1 MTIDNNEQE
10 LPLGLYWKGKRTTV
24 DRIVLPFQS
33 LEVVETINESRATR
47 EKEKGTFFRQD
58 PNAIDVEWRN
68 KLIWGDNKYVMSAL
82 LEKYAGKIDLIYIDP
97 PFATGANFTTTVTI
111 GDNEIEHTKEASAM
125 EELAYRDTWGKGLDS
140 FLQMMYDRLVLMRE
154 LLSDKG
160 SIYVHLDYRTCSY
173 VRVVMDEIFG
183 IENFKNEIVWQ
194 RSDPHND
201 AKKKY
206 GNIHDTILY
215 YSKPNAKYYWDK
227 ITVELSE
234 SAQVEYS
241 WLKLKD
247 GSIKKFTGVIP
258 DGAKRFKVERASQ
271 KGNNKDRIFEWRGI
285 KLKSGLQWMGT
296 KPEMEQ
302 MLKDGDLYLPN
313 YPDGAQRC
321 RVLYLEGREDSQ
333 VIQDIWQ
340 DTGRMKGGKGTY
352 PTQKPEQLLERIIL
366 ASSVAGDLIAD
377 IFGGSGTTASVA
389 EKLERRWITSDLGR
403 YAIHTARKRFLEIDG
418 CKPFEILNIGK
429 YERQYWQTIQFGN
442 KTAEQT
448 MAEYIAFVLKLYKA
462 EALPGSVYIHGKK
475 GNKLVHIGGVDAPV
489 TFGDIQNALEDTRK
503 MKQNELVVL
512 GWEWEMG
519 LHDVVEQEAEK
530 AGIKL
535 HLLSIPREAMDKRA
549 VDAGDIQF
557 FELAY
562 LETEVKKS
570 AHGYQV
576 MLTDFVIPNL
586 DLIPAEV
593 KKLIKKW
600 SDYIDYWSVD
610 WDYKDDTFHN
620 QWQSY
625 RTKKDRSLDLITDPN
640 QYPKKGDYRVMV
652 KVIDIFGNDT
662 THIIELEHR

>member
-1 MTIDNNEQE
+1 MNDNNNSQK

-33 LEVVETINESRATR
+33 LEAVETINESRATR
-47 EKEKGTFFRQD
+47 EKEKSGFFKST
-58 PNAIDVEWRN
+58 PNSEDVEWRN

-82 LEKYAGKIDLIYIDP
+82 LEQYAGKIDLIYIDP
-97 PFATGANFTTTVTI
+97 PFATGANFSTTVEI
-111 GDNEIEHTKEASAM
+111 GDNEIEVTKEASAI
-125 EELAYRDTWGKGLDS
+125 EEVAYRDTWGKGLDS

-160 SIYVHLDYRTCSY
+160 SIYVHVDWRTNSYIRLLLDE
-173 VRVVMDEIFG
+173 VFG
-183 IENFKNEIVWQ
+183 YDNFLNEISYCYTGPTNQKNNFPRKHDNIFLYRKGKIWTFN
-194 RSDPHND
+194 SDEVRID
-201 AKKKY
+201 YKKSNMATGATSLAGRKSEEE
-206 GNIHDTILY
+206 LLEM
-215 YSKPNAKYYWDK
+215 DK
-227 ITVELSE
+227 KGKIVEDFWTDLPDLGKVHSE
-234 SAQVEYS
+234 NV
-241 WLKLKD
+241 
-247 GSIKKFTGVIP
+247 G
-258 DGAKRFKVERASQ
+258 
-271 KGNNKDRIFEWRGI
+271 
-285 KLKSGLQWMGT
+285 
-296 KPEMEQ
+296 
-302 MLKDGDLYLPN
+302 
-313 YPDGAQRC
+313 
-321 RVLYLEGREDSQ
+321 
-333 VIQDIWQ
+333 
-340 DTGRMKGGKGTY
+340 Y
-352 PTQKPEQLLERIIL
+352 PTQKAEKLLDRIIK
-366 ASSVAGDLIAD
+366 ASSNKGDLVAD
-377 IFGGSGTTASVA
+377 FFCGSGTTAAVA
-389 EKLERRWITSDLGR
+389 EKLGRRWITSDLGR
-403 YAIHTARKRFLEIDG
+403 YSIHTARKRFLEIED

-442 KTAEQT
+442 KTAEQSL
-448 MAEYIAFVLKLYKA
+448 AEYIAFVLKLYKA
-462 EALPGSVYIHGKK
+462 VALPGSVYIHGKK

-489 TFGDIQNALEDTRK
+489 TFGDIQHALEDTRR
-503 MKQNELVVL
+503 MKQKELVVL

-570 AHGYQV
+570 VQGYQIK
-576 MLTDFVIPNL
+576 LTDFIIPNL
-586 DLIPAEV
+586 DLIPADV

-625 RTKKDRSLDLITDPN
+625 RTKKDRSLELITDPKL
-640 QYPKKGDYRVMV
+640 YDKKGDYKVMV

-662 THIIELEHR
+662 THIIELKHR

>member
-1 MTIDNNEQE
+1 MNNNEQE

-47 EKEKGTFFRQD
+47 EKEKGTFFRTD
-58 PNAIDVEWRN
+58 PNAVDTSWRN

-82 LEKYAGKIDLIYIDP
+82 LEQYSGKIDLIYIDP
-97 PFATGANFTTTVTI
+97 PFATGANFSTTVEI
-111 GDNEIEHTKEASAM
+111 GDNEIEITKEASAI

-160 SIYVHLDYRTCSY
+160 SIYVHLDYRTSHY
-173 VRVVMDEIFG
+173 VKIILDEIFG
-183 IENFKNEIVWQ
+183 IDNYRNEIIWCYTSAS
-194 RSDPHND
+194 RS
-201 AKKKY
+201 AKDFPRKHDC
-206 GNIHDTILY
+206 IHR
-215 YSKPNAKYYWDK
+215 YSKSGNYNFYKGDILVPYDEK
-227 ITVELSE
+227 TLSN
-234 SAQVEYS
+234 Y
-241 WLKLKD
+241 KD
-247 GSIKKFTGVIP
+247 G
-258 DGAKRFKVERASQ
+258 
-271 KGNNKDRIFEWRGI
+271 
-285 KLKSGLQWMGT
+285 L
-296 KPEMEQ
+296 
-302 MLKDGDLYLPN
+302 
-313 YPDGAQRC
+313 
-321 RVLYLEGREDSQ
+321 
-333 VIQDIWQ
+333 
-340 DTGRMKGGKGTY
+340 
-352 PTQKPEQLLERIIL
+352 
-366 ASSVAGDLIAD
+366 
-377 IFGGSGTTASVA
+377 GGSGTFYEGKIKDSNTSVLKEGKVPEDWWEMAIAARYPVDGLKRTGYPTEKPMPLIERIIQASSKQGDIVADFFCGSGIVAATA
-389 EKLERRWITSDLGR
+389 EKLGRKWIVADLGR
-403 YAIHTARKRFLEIDG
+403 YAIHTTRKRMLEIEG

-429 YERQYWQTIQFGN
+429 YERQYWQTIQFGS

-462 EALPGSVYIHGKK
+462 EALPGSAYIHGKK
-475 GNKLVHIGGVDAPV
+475 GNKLVHIGSVDAPV
-489 TFGDIQNALEDTRK
+489 TFGDIQHALEDTRR
-503 MKQNELVVL
+503 MKQKELVVL

-576 MLTDFVIPNL
+576 KLTDFVIPNL

-610 WDYKDDTFHN
+610 WDYKNDTFHN

-625 RTKKDRSLDLITDPN
+625 RTKKDRSLELITDPK
-640 QYPKKGDYRVMV
+640 QYDKKGDYRVMV

-662 THIIELEHR
+662 THIIELQHR

>member
-1 MTIDNNEQE
+1 MNDNNEQE

-33 LEVVETINESRATR
+33 LEVIETINESRATR
-47 EKEKGTFFRQD
+47 EKEKNSMFRQD

-97 PFATGANFTTTVTI
+97 PFATGANFSTTVEV
-111 GDNEIEHTKEASAM
+111 GDKNLEVTKEASAI

-154 LLSDKG
+154 LLSEKG
-160 SIYVHLDYRTCSY
+160 SIYVHLDGHVSHY
-173 VRVVMDEIFG
+173 VKIIMDEVFG
-183 IENFKNEIVWQ
+183 TKNFKNEIVWYYPNKMS
-194 RSDPHND
+194 RNSMDF
-201 AKKKY
+201 ARA
-206 GNIHDTILY
+206 HDTLFFYTKSENSIFNIIKIERDEPVKQ
-215 YSKPNAKYYWDK
+215 SKRVWEGKKNMRARDADGNMIY
-227 ITVELSE
+227 ELSYDVKANDVW
-234 SAQVEYS
+234 SIPYI
-241 WLKLKD
+241 
-247 GSIKKFTGVIP
+247 GST
-258 DGAKRFKVERASQ
+258 
-271 KGNNKDRIFEWRGI
+271 
-285 KLKSGLQWMGT
+285 
-296 KPEMEQ
+296 
-302 MLKDGDLYLPN
+302 
-313 YPDGAQRC
+313 
-321 RVLYLEGREDSQ
+321 DSQ
-333 VIQDIWQ
+333 RLD
-340 DTGRMKGGKGTY
+340 Y
-352 PTQKPEQLLERIIL
+352 PTQKPEALIERVIK
-366 ASSVAGDLIAD
+366 ASSNEGDLVAD
-377 IFGGSGTTASVA
+377 FFCGSGTTAAVA
-389 EKLERRWITSDLGR
+389 EKLGRRWITSDLGR
-403 YAIHTARKRFLEIDG
+403 YAIHTARKRFLEIEG

-462 EALPGSVYIHGKK
+462 EALPGSAYIHGKK

-489 TFGDIQNALEDTRK
+489 TFGDIQHALEDTRR
-503 MKQNELVVL
+503 MKQKELVVL

-530 AGIKL
+530 AGINL
-535 HLLSIPREAMDKRA
+535 TLLSIPREAMDKRA

-557 FELAY
+557 FELAF

-576 MLTDFVIPNL
+576 KLTDFVIPNL

-625 RTKKDRSLDLITDPN
+625 RTKKDRSLELTSDPK
-640 QYPKKGDYRVMV
+640 QYDKKGDYKVMV

-662 THIIELEHR
+662 THIIELKHR

>member
-1 MTIDNNEQE
+1 MSDINNEKE
-10 LPLGLYWKGKRTTV
+10 LPLGLYWAGKRTTV

-47 EKEKGTFFRQD
+47 EKEKGTMFRQD
-58 PNAIDVEWRN
+58 PNAMEVEWRN

-82 LEKYAGKIDLIYIDP
+82 LEQYRGAIDLIYIDP
-97 PFATGANFTTTVTI
+97 PFATGANFSTTVEV
-111 GDNEIEHTKEASAM
+111 GDNEVEVTKEASAI

-140 FLQMMYDRLVLMRE
+140 FLQMMYDRLVLMRD
-154 LLSDKG
+154 LLSENG
-160 SIYVHLDYRTCSY
+160 SIFVHLDWHVSHYAKI
-173 VRVVMDEIFG
+173 MLDDIFG
-183 IENFKNEIVWQ
+183 YDNFQNEIIWYYYNKFQGNVNRFASNHDVIFWFKKGKNYKFKTQKEKRGETVKQIKRVW
-194 RSDPHND
+194 DKD
-201 AKKKY
+201 AGK
-206 GNIHDTILY
+206 IV
-215 YSKPNAKYYWDK
+215 NAKG
-227 ITVELSE
+227 S
-234 SAQVEYS
+234 
-241 WLKLKD
+241 D
-247 GSIKKFTGVIP
+247 GK
-258 DGAKRFKVERASQ
+258 
-271 KGNNKDRIFEWRGI
+271 
-285 KLKSGLQWMGT
+285 
-296 KPEMEQ
+296 
-302 MLKDGDLYLPN
+302 
-313 YPDGAQRC
+313 
-321 RVLYLEGREDSQ
+321 VLYIETDEKTVDDVWRISMLQPADRTEN
-333 VIQDIWQ
+333 VF
-340 DTGRMKGGKGTY
+340 Y
-352 PTQKPEQLLERIIL
+352 PTQKPEAILERIIT
-366 ASSVAGDLIAD
+366 ACTDEGDLVAD
-377 IFGGSGTTASVA
+377 FFGGSGTTAKVA
-389 EKLERRWITSDLGR
+389 EKLGRRWITSDLGR
-403 YAIHTARKRFLEIDG
+403 YAIHTTRKRMLEIEG

-442 KTAEQT
+442 KTAEQSLS
-448 MAEYIAFVLKLYKA
+448 EYISFVLKLYKA
-462 EALPGSVYIHGKK
+462 EALPGSAYIHGKK

-489 TFGDIQNALEDTRK
+489 TFADIQHALEDTRR
-503 MKQNELVVL
+503 MKQKELVVL

-535 HLLSIPREAMDKRA
+535 TLLSIPREAMDKRA

-576 MLTDFVIPNL
+576 KLTDFVIPNL

-625 RTKKDRSLDLITDPN
+625 RTKKDRSLELITDPHV
-640 QYPKKGDYRVMV
+640 YAKKGDYKVMV

-662 THIIELEHR
+662 THILEIQHR

>member
-1 MTIDNNEQE
+1 MSDNINDQE
-10 LPLGLYWKGKRTTV
+10 LPLGLYWKGKRTAV

-47 EKEKGTFFRQD
+47 EKEKGTMFRQD
-58 PNAIDVEWRN
+58 PNAMDVEWRN
-68 KLIWGDNKYVMSAL
+68 KLIWGDNKYMMSAL

-97 PFATGANFTTTVTI
+97 PFATGANFSFKTEV
-111 GDNEIEHTKEASAM
+111 GDDKLKVLKESSAIEEV
-125 EELAYRDTWGKGLDS
+125 AYRDTWGKGLDS

-160 SIYVHLDYRTCSY
+160 SIYVHLDWHAGQY
-173 VRVVMDEIFG
+173 VKILLDEIFG
-183 IENFKNEIVWQ
+183 MDNFRNEIIWHYRTGNLAKKQFQRKHDNIFFYSKTGNSVFYPQEQKEYYADLYGPNFKPSFEGRNQGKDEKGVF
-194 RSDPHND
+194 RM
-201 AKKKY
+201 
-206 GNIHDTILY
+206 
-215 YSKPNAKYYWDK
+215 
-227 ITVELSE
+227 
-234 SAQVEYS
+234 AQVDDVWDIS
-241 WLKLKD
+241 
-247 GSIKKFTGVIP
+247 GVFTLS
-258 DGAKRFKVERASQ
+258 DEH
-271 KGNNKDRIFEWRGI
+271 
-285 KLKSGLQWMGT
+285 
-296 KPEMEQ
+296 
-302 MLKDGDLYLPN
+302 LP
-313 YPDGAQRC
+313 YD
-321 RVLYLEGREDSQ
+321 
-333 VIQDIWQ
+333 
-340 DTGRMKGGKGTY
+340 
-352 PTQKPEQLLERIIL
+352 TQKPETLLTRIIK
-366 ASSVAGDLIAD
+366 ASTNEGDLVAD
-377 IFGGSGTTASVA
+377 FFGGSGTTAAVA
-389 EKLERRWITSDLGR
+389 EKLGRRWITSDLGR
-403 YAIHTARKRFLEIDG
+403 YSIHTIRKRMLEIEG

-429 YERQYWQTIQFGN
+429 YERQYWQTYNFGK
-442 KTAEQT
+442 KTPEQT
-448 MAEYIAFVLKLYKA
+448 LAEYIGFVLKLYKA
-462 EALPGSVYIHGKK
+462 EALPGSAYIHGKK

-489 TFGDIQNALEDTRK
+489 TFADIQHALEETRR
-503 MKQNELVVL
+503 MKQKELVVL

-562 LETEVKKS
+562 LETDVKKS

-576 MLTDFVIPNL
+576 KLTDFVIPNL

-625 RTKKDRSLDLITDPN
+625 RTKKDRSLDLVTDPH
-640 QYPKKGDYRVMV
+640 QYAKKGDYKVMV

-662 THIIELEHR
+662 THIIELQVR

>member
-1 MTIDNNEQE
+1 MSDKNNEQE

-47 EKEKGTFFRQD
+47 EKEKGTMFRQD

-82 LEKYAGKIDLIYIDP
+82 LEQYAGKIDLIYIDP
-97 PFATGANFTTTVTI
+97 PFATGANFSTSVEI
-111 GDNEIEHTKEASAM
+111 GDDEVEVTKEASAI

-154 LLSDKG
+154 LLNEKG
-160 SIYVHLDYRTCSY
+160 SIYVHIDYRTNSY
-173 VRVVMDEIFG
+173 VRCIMDEIFG
-183 IENFKNEIVWQ
+183 ADNFRNEIIW
-194 RSDPHND
+194 RRGNSHND
-201 AKKKY
+201 GKRF
-206 GNIHDTILY
+206 GIISDTIY
-215 YSKPNAKYYWDK
+215 YYTKTENYTYNKVFLPRTEDET
-227 ITVELSE
+227 IE
-234 SAQVEYS
+234 EYPYVDE
-241 WLKLKD
+241 KTK
-247 GSIKKFTGVIP
+247 
-258 DGAKRFKVERASQ
+258 KRFKSVSMNAAGSGEPRKFGKYGVLVPPKGTHWRWSQ
-271 KGNNKDRIFEWRGI
+271 DRIDEAI
-285 KLKSGLQWMGT
+285 KNDIIFFT
-296 KPEMEQ
+296 KNGVPRYKQ
-302 MLKDGDLYLPN
+302 FADN
-313 YPDGAQRC
+313 I
-321 RVLYLEGREDSQ
+321 EGKQVQNLWFDFMAIPSQ
-333 VIQDIWQ
+333 SAELLD
-340 DTGRMKGGKGTY
+340 Y
-352 PTQKPEQLLERIIL
+352 PTQKPEKLLERIIK
-366 ASSVAGDLIAD
+366 ASSSEGDLVAD
-377 IFGGSGTTASVA
+377 FFCGSGTTAAVA
-389 EKLERRWITSDLGR
+389 EKMGRRWITSDLGR
-403 YAIHTARKRFLEIDG
+403 YAIHTARKRFLEIEN

-442 KTAEQT
+442 KTPEQSL
-448 MAEYIAFVLKLYKA
+448 AEYIAFVLKLYKA
-462 EALPGSVYIHGKK
+462 DALPGSAFIHGKK

-489 TFGDIQNALEDTRK
+489 TFGDIQHALEETRR
-503 MKQNELVVL
+503 MKQKELVAL

-519 LHDVVEQEAEK
+519 LHDVVEQEAAK

-562 LETEVKKS
+562 LETEVKAAK
-570 AHGYQV
+570 AGGYQIK
-576 MLTDFVIPNL
+576 LTDFVIPNL
-586 DLIPAEV
+586 DLVPEEV

-625 RTKKDRSLDLITDPN
+625 RTKKDRSLELITDPH
-640 QYPKKGDYRVMV
+640 QYSKKGDYKVMV

-662 THIIELEHR
+662 THIIELKHR

>member
-1 MTIDNNEQE
+1 MSDKNNEQE
-10 LPLGLYWKGKRTTV
+10 LPLGLYWKGKRTKV

-47 EKEKGTFFRQD
+47 EKEKGTMFRQD
-58 PNAIDVEWRN
+58 PNAMDVEWRN

-97 PFATGANFTTTVTI
+97 PFATGANFSTTVEI
-111 GDNEIEHTKEASAM
+111 GDNEIELTKAASAI

-140 FLQMMYDRLVLMRE
+140 FLQMMYERLVLMRE
-154 LLSDKG
+154 LLSEKG
-160 SIYVHLDYRTCSY
+160 SIYIHLDWHVGHYAK
-173 VRVVMDEIFG
+173 VMLDEIFG
-183 IENFKNEIVWQ
+183 YENFMNEIIWQ
-194 RSDPHND
+194 KIRTTKAQSQGF
-201 AKKKY
+201 
-206 GNIHDTILY
+206 GNVHDVIFF
-215 YSKPNAKYYWDK
+215 YSKTD
-227 ITVELSE
+227 
-234 SAQVEYS
+234 
-241 WLKLKD
+241 
-247 GSIKKFTGVIP
+247 
-258 DGAKRFKVERASQ
+258 KVEFENEYTDFDPNYIKSHYKKEEKTNKLFRTVSLLQ
-271 KGNNKDRIFEWRGI
+271 KGQGPSRKFGTKTLSPPPGMHWIWGQDRIDEAM
-285 KLKSGLQWMGT
+285 KNGLIRFTSNGR
-296 KPEMEQ
+296 PEKIQ
-302 MLKDGDLYLPN
+302 
-313 YPDGAQRC
+313 
-321 RVLYLEGREDSQ
+321 YLED
-333 VIQDIWQ
+333 
-340 DTGRMKGGKGTY
+340 MKGDIIDDLWTDIYPINSQANEAVKY
-352 PTQKPEQLLERIIL
+352 PTQKPEALLERIIN
-366 ASSVAGDLIAD
+366 ASSKEGDLIAD
-377 IFGGSGTTASVA
+377 FFCGSGTTAAVA
-389 EKLERRWITSDLGR
+389 EKLGRRWITSDLGR
-403 YAIHTARKRFLEIDG
+403 YAIHTARKRFLEIEG

-442 KTAEQT
+442 KTSEQT
-448 MAEYIAFVLKLYKA
+448 MAEYIAFVIKLYKA
-462 EALPGSVYIHGKK
+462 EALPGSAYIHGKK

-489 TFGDIQNALEDTRK
+489 TFGDIQHALEDTRR
-503 MKQNELVVL
+503 MKQKELVVL

-576 MLTDFVIPNL
+576 KLTDFVIPNL

-625 RTKKDRSLDLITDPN
+625 RTKKDRSLELTSDPK
-640 QYPKKGDYRVMV
+640 QYDKKGDYKVMV

-662 THIIELEHR
+662 THIIELKHR

>member
-1 MTIDNNEQE
+1 MSDKTNEQE

-47 EKEKGTFFRQD
+47 EKDKNSMFRQD
-58 PNAIDVEWRN
+58 PNAIEVEWRN

-97 PFATGANFTTTVTI
+97 PFATGANFSTTVEI
-111 GDNEIEHTKEASAM
+111 GDNEVPVTKAASAI

-154 LLSDKG
+154 LLSDTG
-160 SIYVHLDYRTCSY
+160 SIYVHVDWRTNSYIRLLLDE
-173 VRVVMDEIFG
+173 VFG
-183 IENFKNEIVWQ
+183 YDNFLNEISYCYTGPTNQKNNFPRKHDNIFLYRKGKIWTFN
-194 RSDPHND
+194 SDD
-201 AKKKY
+201 VRIDYKKSNMATGATSLAGRKSEEE
-206 GNIHDTILY
+206 LLEM
-215 YSKPNAKYYWDK
+215 DK
-227 ITVELSE
+227 KGKIVEDFWTDLPDLGKVHSE
-234 SAQVEYS
+234 NV
-241 WLKLKD
+241 
-247 GSIKKFTGVIP
+247 G
-258 DGAKRFKVERASQ
+258 
-271 KGNNKDRIFEWRGI
+271 
-285 KLKSGLQWMGT
+285 
-296 KPEMEQ
+296 
-302 MLKDGDLYLPN
+302 
-313 YPDGAQRC
+313 
-321 RVLYLEGREDSQ
+321 
-333 VIQDIWQ
+333 
-340 DTGRMKGGKGTY
+340 Y
-352 PTQKPEQLLERIIL
+352 PTQKAEKLLDRIIK
-366 ASSVAGDLIAD
+366 ASSNKGDLVAD
-377 IFGGSGTTASVA
+377 FFCGSGTTAAVA
-389 EKLERRWITSDLGR
+389 EKLGRRWITSDLGR
-403 YAIHTARKRFLEIDG
+403 YAIHTARKRFLEIEG

-462 EALPGSVYIHGKK
+462 EALPSSAYIHGKK

-489 TFGDIQNALEDTRK
+489 TFGDIQHALEDTRR
-503 MKQNELVVL
+503 MKQKELVVL

-562 LETEVKKS
+562 LETEVKTTKV
-570 AHGYQV
+570 GYQV
-576 MLTDFVIPNL
+576 KLTDFVIPNL

-625 RTKKDRSLDLITDPN
+625 RTKKDRSLELTSDPK
-640 QYPKKGDYRVMV
+640 QYDKKGDYKVMV

-662 THIIELEHR
+662 THIIELKHR

>member
-1 MTIDNNEQE
+1 MNDNNERE

-47 EKEKGTFFRQD
+47 EKEKGTMFRQD

-97 PFATGANFTTTVTI
+97 PFATGANFSTTVEI
-111 GDNEIEHTKEASAM
+111 GEKEIEVTKEASAI

-140 FLQMMYDRLVLMRE
+140 FLQMMYDRLTIMRE

-160 SIYVHLDYRTCSY
+160 SIYVHVDYRTAGY
-173 VRVVMDEIFG
+173 IKLMMDEIYSPERFLNEVIWCYG
-183 IENFKNEIVWQ
+183 SMQKSKNNWNRKHDNILVYTKTDKWYFNPYDVLEGYEEGYREKFKYKDEKGLYMIRGKGGGESPIHSQ
-194 RSDPHND
+194 GDLTPEHE
-201 AKKKY
+201 KKY
-206 GNIHDTILY
+206 PGWTYRQYLQEGGLPKDWWEIPFIN
-215 YSKPNAKYYWDK
+215 SQAK
-227 ITVELSE
+227 
-234 SAQVEYS
+234 
-241 WLKLKD
+241 
-247 GSIKKFTGVIP
+247 
-258 DGAKRFKVERASQ
+258 ERL
-271 KGNNKDRIFEWRGI
+271 N
-285 KLKSGLQWMGT
+285 
-296 KPEMEQ
+296 
-302 MLKDGDLYLPN
+302 
-313 YPDGAQRC
+313 
-321 RVLYLEGREDSQ
+321 
-333 VIQDIWQ
+333 
-340 DTGRMKGGKGTY
+340 Y
-352 PTQKPEQLLERIIL
+352 PTQKPESLLERIIK
-366 ASSVAGDLIAD
+366 ASSKEGDIVAD
-377 IFGGSGTTASVA
+377 FFCGSGTTATVA
-389 EKLERRWITSDLGR
+389 EKLGRRWITSDLGR
-403 YAIHTARKRFLEIDG
+403 YAIHTARKRFLEIED

-429 YERQYWQTIQFGN
+429 YERQYWQTFNFGK
-442 KTAEQT
+442 KTPEQT
-448 MAEYIAFVLKLYKA
+448 LAEYIGFVLKLYKA
-462 EALPGSVYIHGKK
+462 EALPGSAYIHGKK

-489 TFGDIQNALEDTRK
+489 TFADIQHALEETRR
-503 MKQNELVVL
+503 MKQKELVVL

-562 LETEVKKS
+562 LETDVKKS
-570 AHGYQV
+570 SHGYQV
-576 MLTDFVIPNL
+576 KLTDFVIPNL

-625 RTKKDRSLDLITDPN
+625 RTKKDRSLELKTDPHS
-640 QYPKKGDYRVMV
+640 YPKKGDYKVMV

-662 THIIELEHR
+662 THIIELKHR

>member
-1 MTIDNNEQE
+1 MENNEQE

-47 EKEKGTFFRQD
+47 EKEKGTMFRQD
-58 PNAIDVEWRN
+58 PNVIDVEWRN

-97 PFATGANFTTTVTI
+97 PFATGANFSTTVEI
-111 GDNEIEHTKEASAM
+111 GDKEIEVTKEASAI

-140 FLQMMYDRLVLMRE
+140 FLQMMYDRLMIMRE
-154 LLSDKG
+154 LLSEKG
-160 SIYVHLDYRTCSY
+160 SIYVHLSHHVGHY
-173 VRVVMDEIFG
+173 VKVMMDEIFG
-183 IENFKNEIVWQ
+183 REYFRNEIIWYY
-194 RSDPHND
+194 DD
-201 AKKKY
+201 KFATG
-206 GNIHDTILY
+206 GNILDRNHDVIFQ
-215 YSKPNAKYYWDK
+215 YSKGKEFLANKVMIPKDSTTKRALRKKVAGKTIDVRDEDGNK
-227 ITVELSE
+227 IWM
-234 SAQVEYS
+234 EYS
-241 WLKLKD
+241 E
-247 GSIKKFTGVIP
+247 KKIDDVWRIP
-258 DGAKRFKVERASQ
+258 R
-271 KGNNKDRIFEWRGI
+271 
-285 KLKSGLQWMGT
+285 T
-296 KPEMEQ
+296 
-302 MLKDGDLYLPN
+302 
-313 YPDGAQRC
+313 
-321 RVLYLEGREDSQ
+321 
-333 VIQDIWQ
+333 IQN
-340 DTGRMKGGKGTY
+340 MVY
-352 PTQKPEQLLERIIL
+352 PTQKPFELLSRIINL
-366 ASSVAGDLIAD
+366 SSNEGDLVAD
-377 IFGGSGTTASVA
+377 FFCGSGTTAAVA
-389 EKLERRWITSDLGR
+389 EELGRHWITSDLGR
-403 YAIHTARKRFLEIDG
+403 YSIHTARKRFLEIEG

-442 KTAEQT
+442 KTAEQS

-462 EALPGSVYIHGKK
+462 EALPGSAYIHGKK

-489 TFGDIQNALEDTRK
+489 TFGDIQHALEDTRR
-503 MKQNELVVL
+503 MKQKELVVL

-570 AHGYQV
+570 AHGYQIK
-576 MLTDFVIPNL
+576 LTDFVIPNL

-625 RTKKDRSLDLITDPN
+625 RTKKDRSLELTSDPK
-640 QYPKKGDYRVMV
+640 QYDKKGDYKVMV

-662 THIIELEHR
+662 THIIELKHR

>member
-1 MTIDNNEQE
+1 MENKQE
-10 LPLGLYWKGKRTTV
+10 LPLGLYWKGKRTKV

-47 EKEKGTFFRQD
+47 EKEKGTIFRQD
-58 PNAIDVEWRN
+58 PNAMDVEWRN

-97 PFATGANFTTTVTI
+97 PFATGANFSTTVEV
-111 GDNEIEHTKEASAM
+111 GDNEVEITKEASAI

-154 LLSDKG
+154 LLSVKG
-160 SIYVHLDYRTCSY
+160 TIFIHLDYHVNSH
-173 VRVVMDEIFG
+173 VRLMCDEIFG
-183 IENFKNEIVWQ
+183 YDNLVNEIIW
-194 RSDPHND
+194 RRKSAAAWSSNRF
-201 AKKKY
+201 
-206 GNIHDTILY
+206 GITNDTILF
-215 YSKPNAKYYWDK
+215 YSKTDTFTFNPTFSKDDDNTKKY
-227 ITVELSE
+227 IEE
-234 SAQVEYS
+234 
-241 WLKLKD
+241 
-247 GSIKKFTGVIP
+247 
-258 DGAKRFKVERASQ
+258 RFKFDDGDGRKYMKSPLINPLNRPNLRYEFEGVKPPKTGWLYSKERMQ
-271 KGNNKDRIFEWRGI
+271 IMYNNNELVMPKDKEGRIYRKIFEDTYQG
-285 KLKSGLQWMGT
+285 Q
-296 KPEMEQ
+296 P
-302 MLKDGDLYLPN
+302 
-313 YPDGAQRC
+313 
-321 RVLYLEGREDSQ
+321 
-333 VIQDIWQ
+333 IQNVWADIPIVNPMAIERL
-340 DTGRMKGGKGTY
+340 DY
-352 PTQKPEQLLERIIL
+352 PTQKPEALLERIIK
-366 ASSVAGDLIAD
+366 ACSSEGDLVAD
-377 IFGGSGTTASVA
+377 LFCGSGTTAAVA
-389 EKLERRWITSDLGR
+389 EKLGRRWITSDLGR
-403 YAIHTARKRFLEIDG
+403 YAIHTARKRFLEIEG

-442 KTAEQT
+442 KTDEQT
-448 MAEYIAFVLKLYKA
+448 MAEYVAFVLKLYKA
-462 EALPGSVYIHGKK
+462 EALPGSAYIHGKK
-475 GNKLVHIGGVDAPV
+475 GSKLVHIGGVDAPV
-489 TFGDIQNALEDTRK
+489 TFGDIQLALEDTRR
-503 MKQNELVVL
+503 MKQKELVVL

-562 LETEVKKS
+562 LETEIKKS
-570 AHGYQV
+570 AHGYQIK
-576 MLTDFVIPNL
+576 LTDFVIPNL

-625 RTKKDRSLDLITDPN
+625 RTKKDRSLELTSDPK
-640 QYPKKGDYRVMV
+640 QYDKKGDYKVMV

-662 THIIELEHR
+662 THIIELKHK

>member
-1 MTIDNNEQE
+1 MNDNNEQE

-47 EKEKGTFFRQD
+47 EKEKNSMFRQD
-58 PNAIDVEWRN
+58 PNAMDVDWRN

-97 PFATGANFTTTVTI
+97 PFATGANFSTTVTI
-111 GDNEIEHTKEASAM
+111 GDNEIELTKEASAI

-140 FLQMMYDRLVLMRE
+140 FLQMMYDRLVLMKE
-154 LLSDKG
+154 LLSEKG
-160 SIYVHLDYRTCSY
+160 SIYVHVDWHVCHYLKCIL
-173 VRVVMDEIFG
+173 DEIFG
-183 IENFKNEIVWQ
+183 IENYLNEIVWQ
-194 RSDPHND
+194 KIRASK
-201 AKKKY
+201 AQSKSY
-206 GNIHDTILY
+206 GNVHDVIFF
-215 YSKPNAKYYWDK
+215 YSKNENYFYEQQYVALSEERLLKHYNQTEPDGRKYQLCDFTQAGKGEPRKFGKVTLPPPPGKHWIWGQDK
-227 ITVELSE
+227 IDEGMKEGLIVLRDGKMPR
-234 SAQVEYS
+234 
-241 WLKLKD
+241 LK
-247 GSIKKFTGVIP
+247 
-258 DGAKRFKVERASQ
+258 R
-271 KGNNKDRIFEWRGI
+271 
-285 KLKSGLQWMGT
+285 
-296 KPEMEQ
+296 
-302 MLKDGDLYLPN
+302 
-313 YPDGAQRC
+313 
-321 RVLYLEGREDSQ
+321 YLENSRGNPME
-333 VIQDIWQ
+333 DIWT
-340 DTGRMKGGKGTY
+340 DIPPVNSMATERINY
-352 PTQKPEQLLERIIL
+352 PTQKPEALLERIIN
-366 ASSVAGDLIAD
+366 ASSKEGDLVAD
-377 IFGGSGTTASVA
+377 FFCGSGTTAAVA
-389 EKLERRWITSDLGR
+389 EKLGRRWITSDLGR
-403 YAIHTARKRFLEIDG
+403 YAIHTARKRFLEIEG

-462 EALPGSVYIHGKK
+462 EALPGSAYIHGKK

-489 TFGDIQNALEDTRK
+489 TFGDIQHALEDTRR
-503 MKQNELVVL
+503 MKQKELVVL

-570 AHGYQV
+570 AHGYQIK
-576 MLTDFVIPNL
+576 LTDFVIPNL

-625 RTKKDRSLDLITDPN
+625 RTKKDRSLELTSDPK
-640 QYPKKGDYRVMV
+640 QYDKKGDYKVMV

-662 THIIELEHR
+662 THIIELKHR